1 MIKAL
6 FFDVGG
12 VLVRTMDWSRRFAW
26 EDRLGLGRGML
37 EPLVHGNLL
46 HEQQERGELG
56 FDDFWR
62 ETALRLGIAQDQVA
76 QFREEFY
83 AGDEVNLELIS
94 AIRGWELRGLKT
106 GIISNA
112 PPILRQTLTA
122 QYDIA
127 KYFDA
132 ITISG
137 EVGVRKPDAAIYRHA
152 LKSLGVAANE
162 AVFVDDL
169 LPNIA
174 GANAIGMTGIHF
186 AENALTID
194 EITRLVNRNPAL

>member
-12 VLVRTMDWSRRFAW
+12 VLVRTVDWSRRFAW

-62 ETALRLGIAQDQVA
+62 ETALRLGIEPGEVA
-76 QFREEFY
+76 RFREEFY
-83 AGDEVNLELIS
+83 AGDAVNLELLS
-94 AIRGWELRGLKT
+94 AIQGWSLYGLKT

-127 KYFDA
+127 RHFDA

-137 EVGVRKPDAAIYRHA
+137 EVGARKPDAVIYRHA
-152 LKSLGVAANE
+152 LKSLGVAAHE
-162 AVFVDDL
+162 AIFIDDL
-169 LPNIA
+169 PPNIA
-174 GANAIGMTGIHF
+174 GANAIGMAGVHF
-186 AENALTID
+186 TDNEEAIEKIN
-194 EITRLVNRNPAL
+194 RLMDAQHP